1 MAYTWEGMGRLSLEE
16 VKKLHESGELAGYF
30 YLYDDGSEG
39 EIPEDYELDDIV
51 SHYENGGEFGY
62 EK

>member
-1 MAYTWEGMGRLSLEE
+1 MAYTWEGMERLTWEQVQE
-16 VKKLHESGELAGYF
+16 AHKNGELAGYF

-39 EIPEDYELDDIV
+39 EIPEDYKWEDV
-51 SHYENGGEFGY
+51 VYHYENGGEFGY